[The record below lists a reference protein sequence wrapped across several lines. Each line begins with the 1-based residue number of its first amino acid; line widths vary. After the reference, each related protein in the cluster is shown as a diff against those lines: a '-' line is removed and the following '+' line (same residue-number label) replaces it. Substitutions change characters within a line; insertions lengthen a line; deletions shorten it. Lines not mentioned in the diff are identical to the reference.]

1 MFKKND
7 EHAVSPVIGVILMV
21 AITVILAAVV
31 AVFGFGFGDTDQKGP
46 VANIQVANFPE
57 TPEIIDMKIVHK
69 AGESFKPGDWRISIV
84 EVGQPPKFIVASTGL
99 SVGDQIITTNL
110 TNSAGTVS
118 VTNRNITVIGGT
130 ATHLKPETKYDVK
143 IIVFPYKTMT
153 TDVIVS
159 VR

>member
-31 AVFGFGFGDTDQKGP
+31 AVFGFGFGDPDQKGP
-46 VANIQVANFPE
+46 VASIHVTNAQD
-57 TPEIIDMKIVHK
+57 TTGIIDMKIVHK
-69 AGESFKPGDWRISIV
+69 GGESFKAGDWRISIV
-84 EVGQPPKFIVASTGL
+84 EVGSPPAFITGSTGF

-110 TNSAGTVS
+110 TNSAGTVT
-118 VTNRNITVIGGT
+118 VTNSNITVAGT
-130 ATHLKPETKYDVK
+130 ATHLKADTKYDVK

-153 TDVIVS
+153 TDAIIIV
-159 VR
+159 R